1 MSLED
6 VSDEDEQLCMS
17 YALGT
22 LDASEREE
30 FEARLNESPA
40 LVGKVREFE
49 TLYAEREL
57 EEADSNNSRLK
68 EAIMTQITG
77 DQSTP
82 PSNEGTQPM
91 LPSQALWLLV
101 FGVVIVVVCFLAF
114 GVSLQS

>member
-1 MSLED
+1 MSLEG

-22 LDASEREE
+22 LDGSEKEE
-30 FEARLNESPA
+30 FEVRLKESPV
-40 LVGKVREFE
+40 LLGKVSEFE

-57 EEADSNNSRLK
+57 EEAESSNSRLK

-82 PSNEGTQPM
+82 TPSNDGTQPM
-91 LPSQALWLLV
+91 LPSQALSLLA
-101 FGVVIVVVCFLAF
+101 FGVVIVVACFLAF
-114 GVSLQS
+114 GVSL

>member
-1 MSLED
+1 MNLKD

-22 LDASEREE
+22 LDLSEKEE
-30 FEARLNESPA
+30 FEARLRESPV

-57 EEADSNNSRLK
+57 EEADSSNSRLK

-77 DQSTP
+77 DQSTTT

-114 GVSLQS
+114 GVSLS